1 MTSSILTN
9 SSAMIALQNLRNTN
23 SQLSDINNQI
33 STGKKVASARD
44 NAAVFAISQVM
55 ESDVAGFQAITESL
69 SLGSSTLAVA
79 SNATTQIGELLNE
92 IKGKVV
98 AANEENVD
106 RPTLQNEID
115 QLRDQITGIVDAAQF
130 NGLNL
135 LKNDETISVLSSL
148 DRSSTGEVTASSVS
162 VEGLNFTTDA
172 GAAGTQN
179 GGRLSTL
186 SGTGLTASDQTIT
199 LTSSASFLD
208 LDTTATESFAVN
220 VGGIEIEVTG
230 QKLADEGLIAS
241 ATTDATDENV
251 LDYVAAAINGTL
263 SEDNAAD
270 NLGFNGVTAV
280 RQANPT
286 TAANAEIVIS
296 STSGTSITTSADA
309 ANATGAVAA
318 GGATATLSGV
328 QGQTNTGSTVTLDL
342 VDSEASAD
350 GQTLSVTLGENTFTY
365 TSDNTPANSAAEAT
379 AAVEAL
385 NADAAAQG
393 VRGVV
398 FQVNADNN
406 TAIDVV
412 NLDST
417 SGGDVTFSTTFGTN
431 AGNITQSA
439 TQVDAATAGSVGVN
453 VSGNVVEG
461 DTFSVN
467 IGGNTATYVAGAD
480 ENVNDVVRGLQAVI
494 AAEGPAG
501 VSTVLSFAA
510 DPASD
515 TATISIASD
524 TGETVSLS
532 ENRGGT
538 ESTGDL
544 FGLSTIDV
552 TTGDGATRA
561 LDTIESLI
569 QINIDAQA
577 EFGASERR
585 LEIQSDFM
593 SSLIDS
599 FKSGIGALVDAD
611 LEEASARLQALQVQ
625 QQLGVQALSIANQ
638 APQNILALFR

>member
-115 QLRDQITGIVDAAQF
+115 QLRNQITGIVDAAQF